1 MLVSTPVRS
10 DSSRCLMLKCLEVSF
25 WFLQF
30 QDKNKSK
37 VCDVLIIK
45 PLGLKMPFNL
55 KVVELFR
62 MQVRKEDPTN
72 NWREKMLQIREKRN
86 FMKQVTANIL
96 KS

>member
-1 MLVSTPVRS
+1 MLVSTLLRS

-25 WFLQF
+25 WFQF

-45 PLGLKMPFNL
+45 PLGLKMPLNL

-86 FMKQVTANIL
+86 FMKQVIANIL